1 MIVYLHGFSSGAAS
15 QKATALQK
23 ALAPTLMIVPEYPSH
38 RPHDSIAVLTECLRQ
53 QSTQRERQKILLVG
67 SSLGGYYAQYLAT
80 RLDYISGVVLINPAL
95 QPQVTLEPYIGQ
107 QTNQVTG
114 ELFEFSQKDFL
125 ELAELE
131 VLVNKISTPTLVLL
145 DEGDELI
152 DYQYAARRYSGIG
165 RVIVY
170 PGGSHRF
177 DHLPDAIPEI
187 QAFYETLE

>member
-23 ALAPTLMIVPEYPSH
+23 ALAPTLVIVPEYPSH
-38 RPHDSIAVLTECLRQ
+38 RPHDAIAMLTECLRT
-53 QSTQRERQKILLVG
+53 QSTQSDRQRILLAG
-67 SSLGGYYAQYLAT
+67 SSLGGYYAQYLAA
-80 RLDYISGVVLINPAL
+80 RLDFISGVILINPAL
-95 QPQVTLEPYIGQ
+95 QPQLTLKQYIGQ

-125 ELAELE
+125 ELAEFD
-131 VLVNKISTPTLVLL
+131 VPVNKISTPTLVLL

-152 DYQYAARRYSGIG
+152 DYQYAAHRYSGIG

-170 PGGSHRF
+170 PGGSHWF
-177 DHLPDAIPEI
+177 DHLPDAIPQI
-187 QAFYETLE
+187 RAFHETLE

>member
-23 ALAPTLMIVPEYPSH
+23 ALSPTLMIVPEYPSH
-38 RPHDSIAVLTECLRQ
+38 RPHDSIAILTGYLRQ
-53 QSTQRERQKILLVG
+53 QSAQSERQKILLVG

-107 QTNQVTG
+107 QANQVTG
-114 ELFEFSQKDFL
+114 ELFEFSQKDFQ
-125 ELAELE
+125 ELAEFD
-131 VLVNKISTPTLVLL
+131 VSVNKNSTPTLVLL

-152 DYQYAARRYSGIG
+152 DYKFAAHHYCGIG

-170 PGGSHRF
+170 PGGSHWF
-177 DHLPDAIPEI
+177 DHLPAAIPEI
-187 QAFYETLE
+187 RTFYETLE

>member
-38 RPHDSIAVLTECLRQ
+38 RPHDSIAVLIECLRR
-53 QSTQRERQKILLVG
+53 QSTQSERQKILLVG